1 MQKRL
6 LATAGTACVGVGIAG
21 IFIPILPTTPF
32 LLLAA
37 YCYMRS
43 SNRLYRWLL
52 NNRFFGSYVK
62 NYVEGR
68 GMPLHL
74 KIITIALLWITIGL
88 TTAFGVENIAIRI
101 VLIIIA
107 AAVTTHIVMIKAKVG
122 SRKKP
127 RC

>member
-1 MQKRL
+1 MKETMQRRL
-6 LATAGTACVGVGIAG
+6 LATGGTVSLGLGIAG

-43 SNRLYRWLL
+43 SSRMHRWLL
-52 NNRFFGSYVK
+52 NNRFFGSYVR
-62 NYVEGR
+62 NYIEGR

-74 KIITIALLWITIGL
+74 KIITIALLWTTIGL
-88 TTAFGVENIAIRI
+88 TTAFAVDYIAIRI

-107 AAVTTHIVMIKAKVG
+107 FAVTTHIIMIKAKT
-122 SRKKP
+122 
-127 RC
+127 

>member
-6 LATAGTACVGVGIAG
+6 LATAGTVSVGVGIAG

-43 SNRLYRWLL
+43 SSRLHHWLL
-52 NNRFFGSYVK
+52 NNRVFGSYVK
-62 NYVEGR
+62 NYIEGR
-68 GMPLHL
+68 GMPLLL
-74 KIITIALLWITIGL
+74 KIITIALLWLTIGL
-88 TTAFGVENIAIRI
+88 SITFATDNIAIRI

-107 AAVTTHIVMIKAKVG
+107 VAVTTHIVMIKT
-122 SRKKP
+122 KKK
-127 RC
+127 

>member
-1 MQKRL
+1 MRETMQRRL
-6 LATAGTACVGVGIAG
+6 LATAGTVSVGVGIAG

-43 SNRLYRWLL
+43 SSRLHRRLL
-52 NNRFFGSYVK
+52 NNRFFGAYVR
-62 NYVEGR
+62 NYIEGR

-88 TTAFGVENIAIRI
+88 TTAFAVQHIAIRI

-107 AAVTTHIVMIKAKVG
+107 VAVTTHIVMIKAK
-122 SRKKP
+122 K
-127 RC
+127 

>member
-1 MQKRL
+1 MRKRL
-6 LATAGTACVGVGIAG
+6 LATAGTVSVGVGIAG
-21 IFIPILPTTPF
+21 IFLPVLPTTPF

-43 SNRLYRWLL
+43 SNRLYRWLM
-52 NNRFFGSYVK
+52 NNRFFGSYVR

-74 KIITIALLWITIGL
+74 KIITIALLWTTIGL
-88 TTAFGVENIAIRI
+88 TTAFGVEHIAIRI

-107 AAVTTHIVMIKAKVG
+107 VAVTIHIAMIKT
-122 SRKKP
+122 KK
-127 RC
+127 

>member
-74 KIITIALLWITIGL
+74 KVITIALLWTTIGL

-101 VLIIIA
+101 VLILIA
-107 AAVTTHIVMIKAKVG
+107 AAVTIHIVMIKAK
-122 SRKKP
+122 R
-127 RC
+127 

>member
-1 MQKRL
+1 MKETMQRRL
-6 LATAGTACVGVGIAG
+6 LATGGTISLGLGVAG

-43 SNRLYRWLL
+43 SSRMHRWLL
-52 NNRFFGSYVK
+52 NNRFFGSYVR
-62 NYVEGR
+62 NYIEGR

-74 KIITIALLWITIGL
+74 KIITIALLWTTIGL
-88 TTAFGVENIAIRI
+88 TTAFAVDYIAIRI

-107 AAVTTHIVMIKAKVG
+107 FAVTTHIVMIKAKM
-122 SRKKP
+122 
-127 RC
+127 

>member
-1 MQKRL
+1 MRETMRKRL
-6 LATAGTACVGVGIAG
+6 LATAGTVSVGVGIAG
-21 IFIPILPTTPF
+21 IFLPVLPTTPF

-43 SNRLYRWLL
+43 SNRLYRWLM
-52 NNRFFGSYVK
+52 NNRFFGSYVR

-74 KIITIALLWITIGL
+74 KIITIALLWTTIGL
-88 TTAFGVENIAIRI
+88 TTAFGVEHIAIRI

-107 AAVTTHIVMIKAKVG
+107 VAVTIHIAMIKT
-122 SRKKP
+122 KK
-127 RC
+127 

>member
-1 MQKRL
+1 VRESVQRRL
-6 LATAGTACVGVGIAG
+6 LATAGTVSVGVGIAG

-43 SNRLYRWLL
+43 SSRLYRWML
-52 NNRFFGSYVK
+52 NNRFFGSYIR
-62 NYVEGR
+62 NYIEGR
-68 GMPLHL
+68 GMPLQL

-88 TTAFGVENIAIRI
+88 TMAFAVEHIAIRI

-107 AAVTTHIVMIKAKVG
+107 VAVTTHIVMIKT
-122 SRKKP
+122 KKK
-127 RC
+127 

>member
-1 MQKRL
+1 MKETMQRRL
-6 LATAGTACVGVGIAG
+6 LATGGTVSLGLGIAG

-43 SNRLYRWLL
+43 SSRMHRWLL
-52 NNRFFGSYVK
+52 NNRFFGSYVR
-62 NYVEGR
+62 NYIEGR

-74 KIITIALLWITIGL
+74 KIITIALLWTTIGL
-88 TTAFGVENIAIRI
+88 TTAFAVDYIAIRI

-107 AAVTTHIVMIKAKVG
+107 FAVTTHIVMIKAKM
-122 SRKKP
+122 
-127 RC
+127 